1 MALIVVASGKG
12 GVGKTTT
19 SLALSAALRELK
31 IPSILLDADI
41 GASLTASA
49 GYEADG
55 TQIFDL
61 LTGNDDLE
69 SYTLNSPE
77 GLIFVPG
84 SAKIGSLAS
93 TQVDKIAIRLQQIS
107 RKLHVIVDTAQS
119 LLLSVT
125 RAAVKAAD
133 MIIVPLQLEPKAVER
148 SALDVVALIKA
159 YKIDPGLFFI
169 ATMAQTNLRLTQQQ
183 LDRVA
188 ALGITLSAI
197 VPRAVATSEA
207 DLVHQSVIAY
217 APKSAV
223 SEAYRQLARSIL
235 GQLNADR
242 LLRVPP
248 AILHE
253 YATL

>member
-61 LTGNDDLE
+61 LIGNDDIE
-69 SYTLNSPE
+69 SYTLTSPE

-93 TQVDKIAIRLQQIS
+93 TQIDKLAIRLQQIS

-119 LLLSVT
+119 LLLSIT

-133 MIIVPLQLEPKAVER
+133 MIIVPLQLEPKSVER
-148 SALDVVALIKA
+148 SALDVV
-159 YKIDPGLFFI
+159 
-169 ATMAQTNLRLTQQQ
+169 
-183 LDRVA
+183 
-188 ALGITLSAI
+188 LS
-197 VPRAVATSEA
+197 R
-207 DLVHQSVIAY
+207 
-217 APKSAV
+217 
-223 SEAYRQLARSIL
+223 
-235 GQLNADR
+235 
-242 LLRVPP
+242 
-248 AILHE
+248 
-253 YATL
+253 